1 MHEPGMRP
9 KGGAHLPDVRPEF
22 LALGFLAEGP
32 LHGYDLY
39 RRFEAELGGIW
50 HISQSQ
56 MYSVLKRL
64 ELQGLVEANVEEAG
78 SNPARRILRIT
89 PQGSERFEAWLEAPS
104 DCNTRIMRLEFIA
117 RLFFAR
123 RREPGKLPALIEG
136 QKTALAR
143 QKANHEAILAG
154 LSPSDTWTRLGLEF
168 RIRQL
173 SAIAD
178 WLEGSVRTLLR

>member
-1 MHEPGMRP
+1 MRP
-9 KGGAHLPDVRPEF
+9 KGGSHLPDVRPEF

-56 MYSVLKRL
+56 MYAVLKRL
-64 ELQGLVEANVEEAG
+64 EAQGLVEASVEEAG
-78 SNPARRILRIT
+78 PSPARRVLKAT
-89 PQGSERFEAWLEAPS
+89 SQGSARFKAWLEAPS

-117 RLFFAR
+117 RLYFAR
-123 RREPGKLPALIEG
+123 RQEPGKLPAMIEG
-136 QKTALAR
+136 QGSALAR
-143 QKANHEAILAG
+143 QKANHEALLAA
-154 LSPSDTWTRLGLEF
+154 LPASEAWTRLGLEF

-173 SAIAD
+173 SAIMD
-178 WLEGSVRTLLR
+178 WLEESVQALR